1 MANSASAPSKYEE
14 MVISRT
20 RTTAGGQGNKSRS
33 TTKSLRGKVTSF
45 SYYESLYSPTTTA
58 SVTYTESTE
67 STKNLKEITGNEDF
81 TFKIQSKYGT
91 LEFGRKKDSNSG
103 MKVKAAP
110 TIAQESN
117 REAVFLDLASKW
129 EFKNKT
135 TAVHDKYSNVTIG
148 DAVIIILKRKLGVDY
163 DFFDVEETK
172 NMYDFN
178 GRGKSPF
185 ELITDLARKAVPVK
199 GDPGF
204 FFYETQDGFNFKSI
218 QSLVSQE
225 PKQVYV
231 YNGSF
236 RNDQKGD
243 SNDFKILKQPR
254 FLKDQDIITALE
266 SGTYA
271 SRNIFFNPFDKDYI
285 ERIYKINDDGGI
297 DQALGN
303 SIEVDD
309 ELTGYIRTH
318 THILDVG
325 SLKVGVSTS
334 INNTPAEWQAKSAMR
349 YNILHSQI
357 VELMVPCNTELR
369 AGDVVKL
376 EFESLANEKCAEGID
391 KRQSGKYL
399 ILHLCHYFDPNKSV
413 TSLTVCRDTY
423 GLHTSK
429 K

>member
-14 MVISRT
+14 MVVSKT
-20 RTTAGGQGNKSRS
+20 VNVTDKRS
-33 TTKSLRGKVTSF
+33 KTYSLRGKVTSF
-45 SYYESLYSPTTTA
+45 SYYESLYSPATTA

-67 STKNLKEITGNEDF
+67 STKNLEEISGYENF
-81 TFKIQSKYGT
+81 GFKIQSKYGT

-129 EFKNKT
+129 EFKNKV

-148 DAVIIILKRKLGVDY
+148 DAVIIILKRKLEVDY
-163 DFFDVEETK
+163 DFFDVEATK
-172 NMYDFN
+172 NMFDFTGN
-178 GRGKSPF
+178 GRSPF
-185 ELITDLARKAVPVK
+185 EIITDLARKAVPVK

-204 FFYETQDGFNFKSI
+204 FFYETQDGFNFKSV

-236 RNDQKGD
+236 RADPKGD
-243 SNDFKILKQPR
+243 DNDFKILKQPN
-254 FLKDQDIITALE
+254 FIKDQDIISSLE
-266 SGTYA
+266 SGTYS
-271 SRNIFFNPFDKDYI
+271 SRNLFFNPYNKDYI
-285 ERIYKINDDGGI
+285 ERIYKINEDGGI

-303 SIEVDD
+303 ELFVDE
-309 ELTGYIRTH
+309 ELTSGYMKTH
-318 THILDVG
+318 EHILDVG

-334 INNTPAEWQAKSAMR
+334 VNNTPAEWQAKSAMR
-349 YNILHSQI
+349 YNILHSQL
-357 VELMVPCNTELR
+357 VELMVPCNVELR
-369 AGDVVKL
+369 AGDVIKL
-376 EFESLANEKCAEGID
+376 EIENLANEKCAEPVD

-399 ILHLCHYFDPNKSV
+399 ILHLCHYFDSHKSV